1 MCPQSPCS
9 RLSSLISSLSP
20 YLGLA
25 PESLTKEIENHI
37 LIALSQVFVQ
47 VKQWT
52 HECDSDSDSDSDSSS
67 HSDEDSVEM
76 PVDNSACSVVSTSYS
91 DNRHCLAKIM
101 VDLMALL
108 AAQNPYIQ
116 HLAGNTFVAISEFIV
131 GSDSSW
137 DDFMHFLCLCL
148 EWAICNNLSSSFEP
162 SAFKSQ
168 YLDYALPIS
177 ISSLKL
183 KLTNTNWLMVA
194 AIFRVLRNMLKLLK
208 RDFDDNL
215 IKRYLDFISSL
226 ILNVPWDLLSEVFVG
241 HNAEAPRGA
250 GKNILQ
256 HIKAVQPKE
265 ATMFYGN
272 LLQLFCSLVEQ
283 SSLLEVGVDS
293 LSVICKISN
302 LVPKLLS
309 WCHGELQSSDNVRIS
324 QYFRHKMLMLIIKLS
339 FRIYLESTLIVSWLH
354 LVHEYFEDLLLQ
366 PIPGEKF
373 EEDYCLEGS
382 PFCTS
387 LFDPGK
393 RSMSSRHLQRLAVF
407 LFLRC
412 SLSLLSM
419 KASPDE
425 QCACE
430 RLEAC
435 LTFDLNLNS
444 ECCTKSKGLIELYKW
459 VRAHVPADIFLDH
472 EMYSKQCLTFTLSF
486 VQLYMHEDDILF
498 EVLLQLFCLPF
509 HPDRRIREGGL
520 RLEVKNHKFFLA
532 SDLFNPIH
540 IFHIFLAEILY
551 DHQVLLDYLISKD
564 TGTSCAEY
572 LLRSLRIVYDSWEL
586 FVEFPEMEES
596 KYQLCSK
603 RRKFLAGSLNF
614 GEVLFSPRV
623 KNDGSPSLL
632 ETECKKDQLSD
643 SKRCRN
649 YRLPFVAARDCLV
662 SLRTSIESL
671 CQKNL
676 FPYNPQ
682 ALLLRLM
689 RFEELCFKN
698 NVKPE
703 LELTLH
709 QNLTEQWVGY
719 GEFGGSSQ

>member
-1 MCPQSPCS
+1 MSPQSPYS
-9 RLSSLISSLSP
+9 RLSSLIASLSP
-20 YLGLA
+20 YLELA
-25 PESLTKEIENHI
+25 PESLTKEIENHL

-52 HECDSDSDSDSDSSS
+52 HEFDSGSDSSS
-67 HSDEDSVEM
+67 HSDEDSMEM

-101 VDLMALL
+101 VELMALL

-116 HLAGNTFVAISEFIV
+116 HLAGNTFVAISEFVI

-137 DDFMHFLCLCL
+137 DDFMHFLCPCL

-162 SAFKSQ
+162 KSQ

-183 KLTNTNWLMVA
+183 KLRNTNWLMVA
-194 AIFRVLRNMLKLLK
+194 AIFRVLRNILKLLK
-208 RDFDDNL
+208 RDFDDNFL
-215 IKRYLDFISSL
+215 KRYLDCISSL
-226 ILNVPWDLLSEVFVG
+226 ILNVPWDLLSEVFLG
-241 HNAEAPRGA
+241 HNAMSPKGA
-250 GKNILQ
+250 GKKILQ

-272 LLQLFCSLVEQ
+272 LLQFFCSLVEQ
-283 SSLLEVGVDS
+283 SCFLEVGADS

-309 WCHGELQSSDNVRIS
+309 WCHSELQSSDNVRIS

-339 FRIYLESTLIVSWLH
+339 FRIYLESTLIVSWLR

-373 EEDYCLEGS
+373 EDNYCLEGS

-393 RSMSSRHLQRLAVF
+393 QNMSSRHLQRLAVF

-419 KASPDE
+419 KASPDKK
-425 QCACE
+425 CACE

-444 ECCTKSKGLIELYKW
+444 ECCTKSKGLIELHKW

-472 EMYSKQCLTFTLSF
+472 EMYSKQCLTFTFSF
-486 VQLYMHEDDILF
+486 VKLYMHEDDILF

-509 HPDRRIREGGL
+509 HPDRRIREGGF

-540 IFHIFLAEILY
+540 IFHIFLAEIHY

-572 LLRSLRIVYDSWEL
+572 LLRSLRIVCDCWEL
-586 FVEFPEMEES
+586 FVEFPEMEEA

-603 RRKFLAGSLNF
+603 RRKVLAGSLDF
-614 GEVLFSPRV
+614 EEVLFSPRV

-632 ETECKKDQLSD
+632 ETECKKGQLSD
-643 SKRCRN
+643 SKHCRKH
-649 YRLPFVAARDCLV
+649 RLPFVAARDCLF

-689 RFEELCFKN
+689 RFQELCFK
-698 NVKPE
+698 
-703 LELTLH
+703 
-709 QNLTEQWVGY
+709 Q
-719 GEFGGSSQ
+719 